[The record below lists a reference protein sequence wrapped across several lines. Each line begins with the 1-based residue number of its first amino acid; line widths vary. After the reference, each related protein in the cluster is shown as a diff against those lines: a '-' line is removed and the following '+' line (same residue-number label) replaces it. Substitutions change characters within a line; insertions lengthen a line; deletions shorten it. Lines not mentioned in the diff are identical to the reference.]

1 MKKIGLLVA
10 FLLIFPLVFAIE
22 LKVTKQISEEV
33 LVLGVENPAVF
44 NIQIKNSGQ
53 TDDFEFFNL
62 LGFSMAPKGTTR
74 IKQGETAN
82 IELIIYPRQDFQSRG
97 FYNFNYYIRS
107 ASNKGTIPEVA
118 ILKIVDLKDAFE
130 IGVKEF
136 DPESEKVKVY
146 IKNKED
152 FNFKEMSAEFSSVFF
167 KDKEEFTLD
176 SKEEKEFEFKFNY
189 EDFKKINAGFYT
201 LTADIAV
208 GKNKTKIEG
217 IINFKENQNI
227 KTTKESSGWI
237 VNIQTIKK
245 ENLGNLNYLTQI
257 TAKKN
262 IISRLFTTLSPS
274 PDNSERK
281 GIFVEYIWEREI
293 KPSENIKIEIT
304 TNWTLPLVIIGL
316 IVVLVLFIKKYQKT
330 DVVVKKSIN
339 FVHSKNGEF
348 ALKVSLI
355 VNAKK
360 YLEKVNL
367 VDRLPQLVKVHSQFG
382 GQSPVRVSEEKRRIE
397 WNLEKLEAGEIRTFS
412 YIIYSKVG
420 FLGKFALPTA
430 TLIYER
436 EGQLRDAQ
444 SNQVFFM
451 AEPHGRDEE

>member
-146 IKNKED
+146 IKNKW
-152 FNFKEMSAEFSSVFF
+152 
-167 KDKEEFTLD
+167 
-176 SKEEKEFEFKFNY
+176 
-189 EDFKKINAGFYT
+189 
-201 LTADIAV
+201 
-208 GKNKTKIEG
+208 
-217 IINFKENQNI
+217 Q
-227 KTTKESSGWI
+227 
-237 VNIQTIKK
+237 
-245 ENLGNLNYLTQI
+245 
-257 TAKKN
+257 
-262 IISRLFTTLSPS
+262 
-274 PDNSERK
+274 
-281 GIFVEYIWEREI
+281 
-293 KPSENIKIEIT
+293 
-304 TNWTLPLVIIGL
+304 
-316 IVVLVLFIKKYQKT
+316 
-330 DVVVKKSIN
+330 
-339 FVHSKNGEF
+339 
-348 ALKVSLI
+348 
-355 VNAKK
+355 
-360 YLEKVNL
+360 
-367 VDRLPQLVKVHSQFG
+367 
-382 GQSPVRVSEEKRRIE
+382 
-397 WNLEKLEAGEIRTFS
+397 
-412 YIIYSKVG
+412 
-420 FLGKFALPTA
+420 
-430 TLIYER
+430 
-436 EGQLRDAQ
+436 
-444 SNQVFFM
+444 
-451 AEPHGRDEE
+451 